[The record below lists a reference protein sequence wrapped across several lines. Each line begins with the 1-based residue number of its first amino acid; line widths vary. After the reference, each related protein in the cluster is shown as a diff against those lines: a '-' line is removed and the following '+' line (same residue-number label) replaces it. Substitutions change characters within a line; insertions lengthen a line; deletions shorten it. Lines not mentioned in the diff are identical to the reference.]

1 MKSGRQKIRTGDER
15 TGRRVGGRRE
25 EVDGGE
31 AEVMLISGLEHLLQ
45 PSETTTPAGRTAAG
59 DGADKAGPRSAPPP
73 PATKTRPVCVDGA
86 GSTLIKGGA
95 PGPPGDEGGIPEPPD
110 PAAAT

>member
-1 MKSGRQKIRTGDER
+1 MKRTGERMKSGRQKIRAGDER

-59 DGADKAGPRSAPPP
+59 DRADKAGPRSAPTPP
-73 PATKTRPVCVDGA
+73 APATKTRPVRGRSRV
-86 GSTLIKGGA
+86 SLNKRRRSWSSR
-95 PGPPGDEGGIPEPPD
+95 
-110 PAAAT
+110 